1 MIQQPSSKAQATQ
14 FNFLST
20 SLTPKIKK
28 IRSLRVCSKRI
39 FYKKSHCHLLRKIP
53 IKQDLRGSNS
63 L

>member
-28 IRSLRVCSKRI
+28 SAHYAYVVSGFSIRNRTAIC
-39 FYKKSHCHLLRKIP
+39 
-53 IKQDLRGSNS
+53 
-63 L
+63 